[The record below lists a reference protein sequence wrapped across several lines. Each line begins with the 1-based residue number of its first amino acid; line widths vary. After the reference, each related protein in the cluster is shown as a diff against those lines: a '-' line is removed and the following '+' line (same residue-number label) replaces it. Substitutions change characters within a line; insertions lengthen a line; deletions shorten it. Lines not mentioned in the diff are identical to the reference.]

1 MPFVIFNCVLHFIY
15 VKLGGS
21 EYNFSLTICF
31 RHQNWKNVS
40 LAYEKKETE
49 ATKIA
54 FIQANNGEIIDKDLV
69 DKDDRRL
76 VDNLSGNQF
85 NQW

>member
-1 MPFVIFNCVLHFIY
+1 MLHWVEASTI
-15 VKLGGS
+15 
-21 EYNFSLTICF
+21 FSLTICF
-31 RHQNWKNVS
+31 RYQNWKNVL
-40 LAYEKKETE
+40 LAHEKKTE

-54 FIQANNGEIIDKDLV
+54 FIEANYGEIINKDLV

-85 NQW
+85 NQ